1 MLGADIAEAARI
13 IAVHGVP
20 RLVAGA
26 LDLDVATV
34 HGGGTTR
41 VFGAGSPAGGQRRVV
56 RTSVSPAREAWYR
69 ADCPTSLPL
78 ARLRDEPR
86 YLAALAA
93 LLVDE
98 VLATP
103 ARRLVDPVRLTPL
116 LVAGLQAVAAAPG
129 HAAWLEQRLRDA
141 LGRIRPRPTTLRARI
156 PGDLQPLPRTVV
168 RRPYTPSR
176 ALVRAVV
183 DQATT
188 RDLSRTILH
197 TTLLDFA
204 KKVGSIS
211 PDTSKIPG
219 AGVTSKLFGVAKG
232 VASVVGLDA
241 SVEDRARLRRR
252 GRGRVID
259 MIVDRVSDPK
269 NAGEG
274 AAFRADVL
282 ASLLDLPESAVHAE
296 LVKLDPAVVAADLH
310 AALVGL
316 AAWDRLPAEIEAALT
331 EIVNGLGD
339 ADHRRAAG
347 RLGRGRGVARPG
359 RGRAGAPPRARV
371 RRRTLR
377 RVAGASGR
385 WDAAGSAGPREQPGS
400 LTRARGLSEGT
411 LPWAHV
417 PPHSRRRE
425 AEPGTWLKGHFPER
439 RPGSPARERV

>member
-1 MLGADIAEAARI
+1 MP
-13 IAVHGVP
+13 HVP
-20 RLVAGA
+20 A
-26 LDLDVATV
+26 L
-34 HGGGTTR
+34 
-41 VFGAGSPAGGQRRVV
+41 
-56 RTSVSPAREAWYR
+56 
-69 ADCPTSLPL
+69 L

-156 PGDLQPLPRTVV
+156 PGDLQPLLRTVV

-204 KKVGSIS
+204 KKVGSIL

-241 SVEDRARLRRR
+241 SVEDRVR
-252 GRGRVID
+252 GFVDGAVGRVID

-269 NAGEG
+269 NAGDG

-339 ADHRRAAG
+339 ATIG
-347 RLGRGRGVARPG
+347 EL
-359 RGRAGAPPRARV
+359 
-371 RRRTLR
+371 L
-377 RVAGASGR
+377 
-385 WDAAGSAGPREQPGS
+385 AGSGEVEAWRGPVEAELALHLGHAFAGERFAAWLGH
-400 LTRARGLSEGT
+400 LVDGT
-411 LPWAHV
+411 LPEAQV
-417 PPHSRRRE
+417 P
-425 AEPGTWLKGHFPER
+425 AN
-439 RPGSPARERV
+439 SPVA